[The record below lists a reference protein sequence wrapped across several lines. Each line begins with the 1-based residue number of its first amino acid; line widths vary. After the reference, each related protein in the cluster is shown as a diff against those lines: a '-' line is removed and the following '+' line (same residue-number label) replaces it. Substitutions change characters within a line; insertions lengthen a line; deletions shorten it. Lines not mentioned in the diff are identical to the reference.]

1 MSTHVVLPFVFRNVL
16 RIIFKDAAVMII
28 LTDQIFLMPNSEM
41 ILNDPNR
48 EMPLRPT
55 VSYFRE
61 EFVFSGAIAR
71 DEKYAEKI
79 RSSYCLSYKMN
90 GQNHSKWALVGY
102 SGGSPG
108 LENAVKRWGGP
119 IGPIYFSVYFDASP

>member
-1 MSTHVVLPFVFRNVL
+1 MLPFVFRNVL

-55 VSYFRE
+55 VVSYFRE
-61 EFVFSGAIAR
+61 VFVFSGAIAT
-71 DEKYAEKI
+71 DEKYGH
-79 RSSYCLSYKMN
+79 LT
-90 GQNHSKWALVGY
+90 
-102 SGGSPG
+102 
-108 LENAVKRWGGP
+108 
-119 IGPIYFSVYFDASP
+119 VYHTK

>member
-1 MSTHVVLPFVFRNVL
+1 
-16 RIIFKDAAVMII
+16 MII

-61 EFVFSGAIAR
+61 EFVFSGAIA
-71 DEKYAEKI
+71 DEQYAEKI
-79 RSSYCLSYKMN
+79 RSSYSHIRKNRYK
-90 GQNHSKWALVGY
+90 SKL
-102 SGGSPG
+102 
-108 LENAVKRWGGP
+108 
-119 IGPIYFSVYFDASP
+119 

>member
-55 VSYFRE
+55 VSYFSFTRLQSRL
-61 EFVFSGAIAR
+61 FPR
-71 DEKYAEKI
+71 RI
-79 RSSYCLSYKMN
+79 RLQWRNS
-90 GQNHSKWALVGY
+90 GY
-102 SGGSPG
+102 SNIS
-108 LENAVKRWGGP
+108 LVVE
-119 IGPIYFSVYFDASP
+119 F